1 MPDFGIMNKS
11 LTIVQA
17 LVFIMLWVLC

>member
-11 LTIVQA
+11 LTRVQA